1 LSKIT
6 LEKSESVTLKRP
18 KHEEEIGS
26 KNMMPM
32 CKSQKKTE
40 VDNKKLGYEALTYA
54 FQVGKSYINSR
65 PVHVKSEDRHIIEQ
79 VAAANA
85 WV

>member
-1 LSKIT
+1 MSKIT

-65 PVHVKSEDRHIIEQ
+65 VPMSLFTIHPNLKVKQGSMY
-79 VAAANA
+79 
-85 WV
+85 